1 MRVINALL
9 AKWNTMTTADKVKT
23 VLHGIIMIGGGAIG
37 NGIGDKF
44 AAGRNKLE
52 SACVRVTGW
61 ALGSAVA
68 EIAADSA
75 DEFVDQVNDL
85 VSGRNKKEEGSANA

>member
-1 MRVINALL
+1 MRLINALL
-9 AKWNTMTTADKVKT
+9 AKWNTKT
-23 VLHGIIMIGGGAIG
+23 PAEKAKMILHGIIMIGGGAIG

-75 DEFVDQVNDL
+75 DEFVDQVDGL
-85 VSGRNKKEEGSANA
+85 VSGRNKKEEDSANA